1 MIRMDANFLFYKTKK
16 MKHTYTVTGMTC
28 NRCKASVEKS
38 LGDVE
43 NVDAI
48 SVDLETSEATVTM
61 NKHIPIETFQK
72 ALPEK
77 YSISEKTEQNVF
89 KSSSTQFEN
98 EKSELKRL
106 FPLFLIFG
114 YISVAAI
121 LMNINPWDGSNFML
135 YFMGLFYIV
144 FSFFKL
150 LDLNGFPES
159 FKMYDPL
166 AKAIPAYGWVYPFI
180 ELALGVLFLMRIQIS
195 LALIIT
201 LVILGITTIGVT
213 KTLLDKK
220 SIQCACL
227 GTALKLPMTKATFI
241 ENSIMIVMATLMLI
255 NLFS

>member
-1 MIRMDANFLFYKTKK
+1 

-28 NRCKASVEKS
+28 NGCKASVEKA
-38 LGDVE
+38 LKALPNVVE
-43 NVDAI
+43 ASANVDRAEVSI
-48 SVDLETSEATVTM
+48 EMSQ
-61 NKHIPIETFQK
+61 HIPTETLRQ

-77 YSISEKTEQNVF
+77 YALSEKNIFQSTSSMQAEVQ
-89 KSSSTQFEN
+89 KSDWQQ
-98 EKSELKRL
+98 L

-114 YISVAAI
+114 YITVASI
-121 LMNINPWDGSNFML
+121 LLNYTPWNVEQFML
-135 YFMGLFYIV
+135 DFMGLFYIV

-150 LDLNGFPES
+150 LDLKGFPDS

-166 AKAIPAYGWVYPFI
+166 AKALPAYGWAYPFI
-180 ELALGVLFLMRIQIS
+180 EVALGLMFLMRIEIPV
-195 LALIIT
+195 ALIVT

-241 ENSIMIVMATLMLI
+241 ENSIMIVMAIVMLVKTY
-255 NLFS
+255 N